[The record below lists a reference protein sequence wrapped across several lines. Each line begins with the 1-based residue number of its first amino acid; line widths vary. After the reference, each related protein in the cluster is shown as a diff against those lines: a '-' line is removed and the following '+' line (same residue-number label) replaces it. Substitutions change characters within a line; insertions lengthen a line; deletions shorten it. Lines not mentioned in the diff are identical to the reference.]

1 MIFCMFSCSVVRT
14 RSCHT
19 VIECLSKNIFLTN
32 SVSSAFSVI
41 YASVSLYFVNCLHLD
56 LEKQIFPLS
65 TSHQYAYW
73 MKLRCKTQKKQPWE
87 KSNYCRN
94 FSETRCTRGVGGGD
108 LEVWSRI
115 MNDPRRTNSRGCAD
129 SLRDDRLGHDGCC
142 RDQTCETPRCRLVL
156 STSRVKRFVQS
167 RSFRFSSQ
175 TFITRHSSQQR

>member
-94 FSETRCTRGVGGGD
+94 FSETRCTRGVGGWGGFRSVVTNH
-108 LEVWSRI
+108 EWPTKNEQQG
-115 MNDPRRTNSRGCAD
+115 MCWFAQRRSARTRRLLQGPNLWD
-129 SLRDDRLGHDGCC
+129 SSMPPGLIHI
-142 RDQTCETPRCRLVL
+142 
-156 STSRVKRFVQS
+156 TS
-167 RSFRFSSQ
+167 
-175 TFITRHSSQQR
+175 